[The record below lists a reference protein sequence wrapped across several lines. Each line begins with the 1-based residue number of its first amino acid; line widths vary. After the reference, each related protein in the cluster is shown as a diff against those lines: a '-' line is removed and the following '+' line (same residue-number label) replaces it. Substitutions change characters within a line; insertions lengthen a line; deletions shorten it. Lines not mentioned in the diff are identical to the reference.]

1 MASQDISSLDEIEN
15 RYQGFLFDAYGVLL
29 DGSGLIP
36 GGAQVWHDLRKRGK
50 SCWILTNGSSRTP
63 EQATAAY
70 RSMGLDVNLDEV
82 ITSGSLLARYYEEQG
97 LRGQLTCVLG
107 TASTFELVQKAGG
120 IPCTALDH
128 QDYSV
133 VIVANQTEFPFLDTM
148 DAVLTHVCRRV
159 EAGRPCYLI
168 LTNPDLIFPKAE
180 GSYGFTA
187 GSMALLLDAGLKLRL
202 GKDAPVFSRLGKPFA
217 PIFAEAE
224 RRAGHKNLLMIGDQL
239 ETDILGANN
248 YGIDALLVGTGLTRL
263 KPGLELVPEP
273 RYILR
278 EWKASAC

>member
-1 MASQDISSLDEIEN
+1 MASETISSLDEIES

-36 GGAQVWHDLRKRGK
+36 AGAAVWHDLRKRGK

-70 RSMGLDVNLDEV
+70 RALGLDVTLDEV
-82 ITSGSLLARYYEEQG
+82 ITSGSLLARYFEEQG
-97 LRGQLTCVLG
+97 LRGELTCVLG
-107 TASTFELVQKAGG
+107 TPATYELVQKAGG
-120 IPCTALDH
+120 IPCGALDSH
-128 QDYSV
+128 DYAV
-133 VIVANQTEFPFLDTM
+133 VVVANQTEFPLLETL

-168 LTNPDLIFPKAE
+168 LTNPDLIYPKS
-180 GSYGFTA
+180 GSTYGFTA
-187 GSMALLLDAGLKLRL
+187 GSLALLLEAGLKLRL
-202 GKDAPVFSRLGKPFA
+202 GADAPPFAKLGKPFA

-248 YGIDALLVGTGLTRL
+248 YGIDALLVGTGLTRIAEGM
-263 KPGLELVPEP
+263 KFDPAP

-278 EWKASAC
+278 AWRART

>member
-1 MASQDISSLDEIEN
+1 MASQEISSLDEIEN
-15 RYQGFLFDAYGVLL
+15 RYRGFLFDAYGVLL

-70 RSMGLDVNLDEV
+70 RQMGLDVNLDEV
-82 ITSGSLLARYYEEQG
+82 ITSGSLLPRYFEEEG
-97 LRGQLTCVLG
+97 LKGQITCVLG
-107 TASTFELVQKAGG
+107 TAATFELVQKAGG
-120 IPCTALDH
+120 IPCGALDQ

-133 VIVANQTEFPFLDTM
+133 VIVANQTEFPLLDTL

-159 EAGRPCYLI
+159 EAAKPCYLI
-168 LTNPDLIFPKAE
+168 LTNPDLIFPKAD
-180 GSYGFTA
+180 GVYGFTA
-187 GSMALLLDAGLKLRL
+187 GSLALLLEAGLKLRL
-202 GKDAPVFSRLGKPFA
+202 GKDAPPFAKLGKPFA

-248 YGIDALLVGTGLTRL
+248 YGMDALLVGTGLTRI
-263 KPGLELVPEP
+263 KPGMQLVPEP
-273 RYILR
+273 RYTLR
-278 EWKASAC
+278 EWRISAC